1 LAKKQKIVGIVV
13 DILILSQS
21 NNFVKKYKI
30 VLEFTIIKYW

>member
-30 VLEFTIIKYW
+30 VLEFTIIKY